1 MENCSILAPPK
12 SGHAFSCRLK
22 FCGITTFS
30 SQQSDN
36 HNMANG
42 EHSKLPPMLRHSNAA
57 FEQLTALSF
66 QTGHEAYAFSP
77 RLSVSVSKCHSR
89 LRQSTLL
96 KKSDQS
102 KNNKVSNHIALV
114 SVFKLLAYI
123 FTELCSITR
132 SKLGKGF

>member
-1 MENCSILAPPK
+1 MEYCSILATPK

-22 FCGITTFS
+22 FCRITTTFS

-57 FEQLTALSF
+57 FEQLTTLSF

-89 LRQSTLL
+89 LRHTTLL
-96 KKSDQS
+96 KKADQS

-114 SVFKLLAYI
+114 SVFKLLGYI
-123 FTELCSITR
+123 LR
-132 SKLGKGF
+132 SSVPLLGPD